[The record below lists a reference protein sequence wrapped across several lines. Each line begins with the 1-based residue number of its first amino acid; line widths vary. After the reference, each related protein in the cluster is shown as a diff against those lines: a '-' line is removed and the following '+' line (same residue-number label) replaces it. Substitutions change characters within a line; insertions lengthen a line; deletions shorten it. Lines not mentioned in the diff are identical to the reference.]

1 MKADH
6 IVYLDCDGVFADF
19 VTGILAKLNYPYA
32 GINKWSWGR
41 VFDIFPLIGT
51 NWTEASKHC
60 DAAFW
65 ANLPWME
72 DGKDILAEVWKR
84 FRPAETM
91 LLTKPMDNDESYTG
105 KAQWV
110 TKHMPELR
118 RRVVPTHIAKSEF
131 AYDFNCLL
139 IDDSQENVETFI
151 NAGGAAI
158 LVPRPWNQN
167 DDLFFAG
174 KAVSYVAERL
184 DKWMDLVKHPA
195 RNRKGTQACQQ

>member
-19 VTGILAKLNYPYA
+19 VTGILAAMDYPYD
-32 GINKWSWGR
+32 GIDKWPWGR

-51 NWTEASKHC
+51 NWTEASKLC

-65 ANLPWME
+65 ADLPWMP

-84 FRPAETM
+84 FRPNETM
-91 LLTKPMDNDESYTG
+91 LLTKPMDHDDSYTG

-110 TKHMPELR
+110 TKHIPELR

-131 AYDFNCLL
+131 AFNFNCLL
-139 IDDSQENVETFI
+139 IDDSQVNIEQFI
-151 NAGGAAI
+151 CAGGAGI

-167 DDLFFAG
+167 DDIFFDG
-174 KAVSYVAERL
+174 GAVKFVAECM
-184 DKWMDLVKHPA
+184 DKWIDLVKHPA
-195 RNRKGTQACQQ
+195 KNRKGTSVCQQ